1 MTLAVGTTAGTV
13 PVPTLDDRQVGLPET
28 FTVMLPADPGIEL
41 TQGTAEGRIE
51 DDDTEQARQ
60 RSLGWYWRG
69 SAGRWRRTRWT

>member
-13 PVPTLDDRQVGLPET
+13 SVPTLDDQQVGPPET
-28 FTVMLPADPGIEL
+28 FTVTLPADPGIEL
-41 TQGTAEGRIE
+41 AQGPAEGRIE

-69 SAGRWRRTRWT
+69 AAGRW